1 MSGMGPKAE
10 VDKHALLGFDPS
22 MASEAT
28 GRDEEIMFNPTAIV
42 IDAFVNELRNGYTS
56 TYTNLEPDYPGM
68 IDYVGHMALE
78 LIANSDA
85 PYHDLGHTICV
96 TLLGQEVLKGKHL
109 REGGVS
115 PRDWLHFIISL
126 LCHDIGYVRGICR
139 DDKPGHYVTG
149 KGKETVELPEGATDA
164 SLTPFHVE
172 RGMLFVRERFAR
184 NRHID
189 VEILCANMEY
199 TRFPVPAENEAKA
212 ATDYPALLRASDLMG
227 QLADPNYMRK
237 ISALFAEFAETG
249 INGKLGYNS
258 SASLRAAYPK
268 FFWSVV
274 TPYIG
279 DALSNLQMT
288 QEGKLWVANLYSHI
302 FVEEH
307 KLPAL
312 GAERLRD

>member
-1 MSGMGPKAE
+1 
-10 VDKHALLGFDPS
+10 
-22 MASEAT
+22 
-28 GRDEEIMFNPTAIV
+28 MFNPTAVV
-42 IDAFVNELRNGYTS
+42 IDAFVDELRTGYTS
-56 TYTNLEPDYPGM
+56 TYTHLEPDYPGI

-85 PYHDLGHTICV
+85 PYHDLNHTICV

-139 DDKPGHYVTG
+139 NDKHGRYVTG
-149 KGKETVELPEGATDA
+149 QDGEAVELPEGATDA
-164 SLTPFHVE
+164 SLTPYHID
-172 RGMLFVRERFAR
+172 RGMLFVRERFAK

-189 VEILCANMEY
+189 VEVLCANIEY

-212 ATDYPALLRASDLMG
+212 ATDYPELLRASDLMG

-249 INGKLGYNS
+249 INGKFGYNS

-288 QEGKLWVANLYSHI
+288 QEGKLWVANLYAHV
-302 FVEEH
+302 FAEEH
-307 KLPAL
+307 KLPTL
-312 GAERLRD
+312 GAERLRG

>member
-1 MSGMGPKAE
+1 
-10 VDKHALLGFDPS
+10 
-22 MASEAT
+22 
-28 GRDEEIMFNPTAIV
+28 MFNPTAVV
-42 IDAFVNELRNGYTS
+42 IDAFVDELHKGYVS
-56 TYTNLEPDYPGM
+56 TYTNLEPDFPGI

-96 TLLGQEVLKGKHL
+96 TLLGQEVLKGRHL

-115 PRDWLHFIISL
+115 PRDWLHFILSL

-139 DDKPGHYVTG
+139 NDKPGRYVTG

-164 SLTPFHVE
+164 ALTPHHVE
-172 RGMLFVRERFAR
+172 RGKLFVRERFAR
-184 NRHID
+184 NKHID
-189 VEILCANMEY
+189 VEVVCANIEY
-199 TRFPVPAENEAKA
+199 TRFPVPAENEGKA
-212 ATDYPALLRASDLMG
+212 ATDYPALLRASDLLG

-237 ISALFAEFAETG
+237 ITALYSEFAETG
-249 INGKLGYNS
+249 AAAKLGYTS
-258 SASLRAAYPK
+258 SAGLRAAYPK

-279 DALSNLQMT
+279 DALANLQMT
-288 QEGKLWVANLYSHI
+288 QEGKAWVASLYSHI
-302 FVEEH
+302 FAEEH

-312 GAERLRD
+312 GPERKRG

>member
-1 MSGMGPKAE
+1 
-10 VDKHALLGFDPS
+10 
-22 MASEAT
+22 
-28 GRDEEIMFNPTAIV
+28 MFNPTAVV
-42 IDAFVNELRNGYTS
+42 IDAFVSELRNGYTS
-56 TYTNLEPDYPGM
+56 TYTHLEPDYPGI

-85 PYHDLGHTICV
+85 PYHDLNHTICV
-96 TLLGQEVLKGKHL
+96 TLLGQEVLKGRHL
-109 REGGVS
+109 RQGGVS

-139 DDKPGHYVTG
+139 DDKDGHYVTG
-149 KGKETVELPEGATDA
+149 KGAETVELPEGATDA
-164 SLTPFHVE
+164 SLTPYHID
-172 RGMLFVRERFAR
+172 RGMLFVRERFAK

-189 VEILCANMEY
+189 VEVLCANIEY
-199 TRFPVPAENEAKA
+199 TRFPVPAGNEAKA
-212 ATDYPALLRASDLMG
+212 KTDYPELLRASDLMG

-288 QEGKLWVANLYSHI
+288 QEGKLWVANLYSHV
-302 FVEEH
+302 FAEEH
-307 KLPAL
+307 KLPTL
-312 GAERLRD
+312 GAERLRA

>member
-1 MSGMGPKAE
+1 
-10 VDKHALLGFDPS
+10 
-22 MASEAT
+22 
-28 GRDEEIMFNPTAIV
+28 MFNPTAVV

-56 TYTNLEPDYPGM
+56 TYTHLEPDYPGI

-85 PYHDLGHTICV
+85 PYHDLNHTICV

-139 DDKPGHYVTG
+139 NDKDGRYVTG
-149 KGKETVELPEGATDA
+149 TAKEAVELPQGATDA
-164 SLTPFHVE
+164 SLTPYHID
-172 RGMLFVRERFAR
+172 RGMLFVRERFAK

-189 VEILCANMEY
+189 VDVLCANIEY

-212 ATDYPALLRASDLMG
+212 ATDYPELLRASDLMG

-274 TPYIG
+274 TPYIS
-279 DALSNLQMT
+279 DALANLQMT
-288 QEGKLWVANLYSHI
+288 QEGKLWVANLYSHV
-302 FVEEH
+302 FAEEH
-307 KLPAL
+307 KLPTL
-312 GAERLRD
+312 GAERMRD

>member
-1 MSGMGPKAE
+1 
-10 VDKHALLGFDPS
+10 
-22 MASEAT
+22 
-28 GRDEEIMFNPTAIV
+28 MFNPTAVV
-42 IDAFVNELRNGYTS
+42 IDAFVAELRKGYVA

-85 PYHDLGHTICV
+85 PYHNLGHTICV
-96 TLLGQEVLKGKHL
+96 TLLGQEVIRGRHL
-109 REGGVS
+109 RQGGVT

-139 DDKPGHYVTG
+139 NDTQGRYVTG
-149 KGKETVELPEGATDA
+149 KGEETVELPEGATDA
-164 SLTPFHVE
+164 ALTPYHIE
-172 RGMLFVRERFAR
+172 RGKLFVRERFAR
-184 NRHID
+184 NHHID
-189 VEILCANMEY
+189 AEILCANIEY
-199 TRFPVPAENEAKA
+199 TRFPVPSENEGKA
-212 ATDYPALLRASDLMG
+212 ATDYPALLRAADLMG

-249 INGKLGYNS
+249 FNAKLGYNS
-258 SASLRAAYPK
+258 SAALRAAYPK

-279 DALSNLQMT
+279 DALNNLHMT
-288 QEGKLWVANLYSHI
+288 QEGKLWVANLYAHV
-302 FVEEH
+302 FAEEH

-312 GAERLRD
+312 GAERLRE

>member
-1 MSGMGPKAE
+1 
-10 VDKHALLGFDPS
+10 
-22 MASEAT
+22 
-28 GRDEEIMFNPTAIV
+28 MFNPTAVV
-42 IDAFVNELRNGYTS
+42 IDAFVDELRTGYTG
-56 TYTNLEPDYPGM
+56 TYTHLEPDYPGI

-85 PYHDLGHTICV
+85 PYHDLNHTICV
-96 TLLGQEVLKGKHL
+96 TLLGQEVLRGKHL

-139 DDKPGHYVTG
+139 NDKNGRYVTG
-149 KGKETVELPEGATDA
+149 KGGEAVELPEGATDA
-164 SLTPFHVE
+164 SLTPYHID

-189 VEILCANMEY
+189 VEVLCANIEY

-212 ATDYPALLRASDLMG
+212 ATDYPELLRASDLMG

-249 INGKLGYNS
+249 INGKLGYNG

-288 QEGKLWVANLYSHI
+288 QEGKLWVANLYSHV
-302 FVEEH
+302 FAEEH
-307 KLPAL
+307 KLPTL
-312 GAERLRD
+312 GAERMRD

>member
-1 MSGMGPKAE
+1 
-10 VDKHALLGFDPS
+10 
-22 MASEAT
+22 
-28 GRDEEIMFNPTAIV
+28 MFNPTAVV
-42 IDAFVNELRNGYTS
+42 IDAFVGELHKGYIS
-56 TYTNLEPDYPGM
+56 TYTNLEPDYPGI

-96 TLLGQEVLKGKHL
+96 TLLGQEVLKGRHL
-109 REGGVS
+109 RQGGVS

-139 DDKPGHYVTG
+139 NDKDGHYVTG
-149 KGKETVELPEGATDA
+149 KGAETVELPEGATDA
-164 SLTPFHVE
+164 SLTPYHID
-172 RGMLFVRERFAR
+172 RGMLFVRERFAK

-189 VEILCANMEY
+189 VEMLCANIEY

-212 ATDYPALLRASDLMG
+212 ATDYPELLRASDLMG

-237 ISALFAEFAETG
+237 ISALFAEFSETG

-288 QEGKLWVANLYSHI
+288 QEGKLWVANLYSHV
-302 FVEEH
+302 FAEEH
-307 KLPAL
+307 KLPTL
-312 GAERLRD
+312 GAERLRE